1 MKNVKWWTVDTWI
14 ECGDYVCS
22 FTHNLVNGIFF
33 LLQKKTNLFIY
44 LFSRIFFYI
53 CIQTD
58 TTKTVWYFFSRFYS
72 HGMKR
77 EWKKNII
84 IWSVSSPVWLTI
96 IRSSQKSVCYTKKRW
111 RAKIKYSKH
120 IHEAE
125 VDISTRCGSFRFK
138 CFVKCFFLIK
148 YTHL

>member
-44 LFSRIFFYI
+44 FPEFFFTFAFKRILPKRYDIFSVVF
-53 CIQTD
+53 TLMAW
-58 TTKTVWYFFSRFYS
+58 K
-72 HGMKR
+72 
-77 EWKKNII
+77 ENEKKNII

-138 CFVKCFFLIK
+138 CFVKCFFL
-148 YTHL
+148 